1 MLHFAHSFELPTT
14 LPTPTSSAFLVELSP
29 FASEI
34 LSTLICLF
42 LARQVMF
49 NASVQAPPCPCQP
62 RANFA
67 SSRLRKVRVSARSIY
82 AF

>member
-1 MLHFAHSFELPTT
+1 
-14 LPTPTSSAFLVELSP
+14 
-29 FASEI
+29 
-34 LSTLICLF
+34 
-42 LARQVMF
+42 MF

-67 SSRLRKVRVSARSIY
+67 SGHLRKVRVSARSIY